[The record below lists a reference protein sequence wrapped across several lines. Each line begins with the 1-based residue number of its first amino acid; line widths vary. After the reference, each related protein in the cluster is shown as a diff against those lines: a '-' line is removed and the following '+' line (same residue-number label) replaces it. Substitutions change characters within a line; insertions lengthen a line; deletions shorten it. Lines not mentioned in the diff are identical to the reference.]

1 MWFDQTN
8 ATKATIENAQMYQLG
23 MKLGKQQNFKNSI
36 LTYIGE
42 KNTIPQRMY
51 ISHLLTARFS
61 DSKQEKE
68 DFHSKA
74 AWKFLTQA
82 TGIVDPTTFQV
93 SNPSEAM

>member
-1 MWFDQTN
+1 
-8 ATKATIENAQMYQLG
+8 
-23 MKLGKQQNFKNSI
+23 
-36 LTYIGE
+36 
-42 KNTIPQRMY
+42 MY

-74 AWKFLTQA
+74 KMAWKFLTQA

>member
-1 MWFDQTN
+1 
-8 ATKATIENAQMYQLG
+8 
-23 MKLGKQQNFKNSI
+23 
-36 LTYIGE
+36 
-42 KNTIPQRMY
+42 MY

-74 AWKFLTQA
+74 KMAWKFLTQA

-93 SNPSEAM
+93 SNPSEAMEKCINIFLRREKSKKRS

>member
-1 MWFDQTN
+1 
-8 ATKATIENAQMYQLG
+8 
-23 MKLGKQQNFKNSI
+23 
-36 LTYIGE
+36 
-42 KNTIPQRMY
+42 MY

-74 AWKFLTQA
+74 KMAWKFLTQA

-93 SNPSEAM
+93 SNPSEAMEKCINFEKKIKNIVKKIQKEVIKQTKKILTIYLET